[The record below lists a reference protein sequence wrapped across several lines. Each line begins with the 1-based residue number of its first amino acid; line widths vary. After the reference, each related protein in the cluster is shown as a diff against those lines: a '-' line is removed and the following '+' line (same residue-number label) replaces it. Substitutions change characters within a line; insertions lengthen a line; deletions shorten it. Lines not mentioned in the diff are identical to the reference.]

1 MTKMTKNELIDILK
15 SDEYLK
21 YSGDALCKWLIDL
34 KYAYA
39 DSGENEDL
47 DELVQSYWPPED
59 VIEYLISQLRSPVL
73 DPIDAMEEVG
83 GLLHYK
89 DYKTTWSYL
98 GMGDESYFVDVNDE
112 NLHQLRLRMLEVLTR
127 EEENEID

>member
-1 MTKMTKNELIDILK
+1 MTKEELIKILQ

-21 YSGDALCKWLIDL
+21 YSGDDLCKWLIDL
-34 KYAYA
+34 KYSYA
-39 DSGENEDL
+39 DSGENEEL

-59 VIEYLISQLRSPVL
+59 VIEYLISKLKSPVL

-83 GLLHYK
+83 GLLYYK

-112 NLHQLRLRMLEVLTR
+112 DLHQLRLRMLEVLIK
-127 EEENEID
+127 EK